1 MRNGPP
7 GARWALAF
15 FIIAI
20 VDTVIAEP
28 VLASIC
34 ASSTVIIIV
43 IMDCAKWIV
52 GEMRRGG

>member
-15 FIIAI
+15 FIIALAA
-20 VDTVIAEP
+20 TVMGEP

-34 ASSTVIIIV
+34 ASSTVILIV

-52 GEMRRGG
+52 EEIRRG